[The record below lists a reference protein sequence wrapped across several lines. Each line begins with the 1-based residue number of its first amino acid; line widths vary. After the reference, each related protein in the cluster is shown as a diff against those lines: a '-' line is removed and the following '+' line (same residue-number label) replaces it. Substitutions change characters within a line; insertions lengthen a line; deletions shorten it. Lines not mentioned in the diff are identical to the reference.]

1 MTDGLLYYLCTG
13 APQDILVYIAPQRL
27 DPVVLEHLT
36 HTCMYCIN
44 CFFIDSVVRL
54 LFYVNMCTCHV
65 YFTINSLT
73 YLLTYLLTRDL
84 VVRLRRLV
92 GAYRFIAYF
101 LSNVSIL
108 KIISI
113 SY

>member
-27 DPVVLEHLT
+27 DPVVLKHLT

-65 YFTINSLT
+65 YFTISSLT
-73 YLLTYLLTRDL
+73 YLLTYLLT
-84 VVRLRRLV
+84 
-92 GAYRFIAYF
+92 Y
-101 LSNVSIL
+101 
-108 KIISI
+108 
-113 SY
+113 